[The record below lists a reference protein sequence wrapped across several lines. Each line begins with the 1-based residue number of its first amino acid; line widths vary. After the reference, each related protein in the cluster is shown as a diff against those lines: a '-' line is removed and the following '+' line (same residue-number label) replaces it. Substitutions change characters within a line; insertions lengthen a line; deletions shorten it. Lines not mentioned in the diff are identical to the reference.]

1 MHHNK
6 THKKY
11 GKGKKS
17 GMKKGGFGGSCA
29 MKKGGQGTADHG
41 LKVFGAADAQVANAQ
56 FGNAIK
62 LNPVVGGKYSKK
74 NNKKIN
80 KSKKNKK

>member
-1 MHHNK
+1 MHQNK

-11 GKGKKS
+11 GKGMKKHGK
-17 GMKKGGFGGSCA
+17 GMKKGGE
-29 MKKGGQGTADHG
+29 GTADYG
-41 LKVFGAADAQVANAQ
+41 IKAFGAADAQVANAQ

-74 NNKKIN
+74 ANKKLN